1 MFSSKYISSFISSP
15 LGRSGGAIYIHI
27 PFCKQACH
35 YCDFHFSTSMKK
47 KDEMVLA
54 LAKEIKMR
62 KSEFE
67 FLDCARSNKDEIVET
82 IYFGGGTP
90 SLLSISDLKS
100 LIDAIYTNYKV
111 AENPEITLEANP
123 DDLINLSHRAQSRC
137 LSQERTIFEEYRSIG
152 INRLSIGIQ
161 SFFED
166 DLKLMNRAHNS
177 AEAKEC
183 LELATKYFD
192 NISLDLI
199 YGIPDSSHKGEKT
212 KQMSNEKWRQN
223 IETALSFGI
232 PHISSYALTVEPKT
246 ALSKLIQTG
255 KIDKPN
261 DEVAAEHFKIL
272 VETLDKKGF
281 IHYELSN
288 FGKENY
294 FSKNNSAYWLG
305 KKYIGIG
312 PSAHSYD
319 GISRSWN
326 ISNNAIYLKSLQENK
341 LPIEKEILSITDRY
355 NEYIMTGLRTIWG
368 VSLDRTEKEFGPEY
382 LKYLQ
387 KQSQKHIDEGLLEIV
402 TPSDSF
408 FGQNCVDKILKPTQK
423 GKFLTD
429 GIASDLFLVN
439 SK

>member
-1 MFSSKYISSFISSP
+1 M
-15 LGRSGGAIYIHI
+15 SGIYIHI

-54 LAKEIKMR
+54 LAKEIGMR
-62 KSEFE
+62 KPFDSAQN
-67 FLDCARSNKDEIVET
+67 DNIIET

-90 SLLSISDLKS
+90 SVLNNDEINFLISEVYK
-100 LIDAIYTNYKV
+100 NYKV
-111 AENPEITLEANP
+111 VENPEITLEANP
-123 DDLINLSHRAQSRC
+123 DDLSAERILELSKSP
-137 LSQERTIFEEYRSIG
+137 

-161 SFFED
+161 SFYED
-166 DLKLMNRAHNS
+166 DLKMMNRAHNS
-177 AEAKEC
+177 EEAKKC
-183 LELATKYFD
+183 LEEATKYFD

-199 YGIPDSSHKGEKT
+199 YGIPG
-212 KQMSNEKWRQN
+212 MSDEMWRQN
-223 IETALSFGI
+223 IQTALDFGI

-255 KIDKPN
+255 KIAEPQ
-261 DEVAAEHFKIL
+261 DEVASNHFMIL
-272 VETLDKKGF
+272 VEMLQKNGF

-319 GISRSWN
+319 GEKRGWN
-326 ISNNAIYLKSLQENK
+326 IANNSLYLKAIQNDE
-341 LPIEKEILSITDRY
+341 LPIETEVLTISDRY

-368 VSLDRTEKEFGPEY
+368 VSLDRIEKEYGSEY
-382 LKYLQ
+382 LNYLLE
-387 KQSQKHIDEGLLEIV
+387 QSQKFLHDDLLSID
-402 TPSDSF
+402 
-408 FGQNCVDKILKPTQK
+408 NNILKPTLK

-429 GIASDLFLVN
+429 GIASDLFYLN
-439 SK
+439 LDE

>member
-1 MFSSKYISSFISSP
+1 M
-15 LGRSGGAIYIHI
+15 SGIYIHI

-67 FLDCARSNKDEIVET
+67 NDTIET

-90 SLLSISDLKS
+90 SVLTSAEINF
-100 LIDAIYTNYKV
+100 LIDTVYENYKV
-111 AENPEITLEANP
+111 NEDPEITLEANP
-123 DDLINLSHRAQSRC
+123 DDLSSERILELSKSK
-137 LSQERTIFEEYRSIG
+137 

-166 DLKLMNRAHNS
+166 DLKMMNRAHNS
-177 AEAKEC
+177 AEAQRC
-183 LELATKYFD
+183 LEEATKYFD

-199 YGIPDSSHKGEKT
+199 YGVPG
-212 KQMSNEKWRQN
+212 MSNEKWKQN
-223 IETALSFGI
+223 VEKALSFGV

-246 ALSKLIQTG
+246 AMNKMIQTG
-255 KIDKPN
+255 KIEAPK
-261 DEVAAEHFKIL
+261 DEVAQEHYMIL
-272 VETLDKKGF
+272 VETLESKGF

-288 FGKENY
+288 FGKANY

-305 KKYIGIG
+305 KKYMGIG

-319 GISRSWN
+319 GVSRSWN
-326 ISNNAIYLKSLQENK
+326 VANNPLYLKAIQDDK
-341 LPIEKEILSITDRY
+341 LPREIEVLSEADRY

-368 VSLDRTEKEFGPEY
+368 VSLDRIQSEFGKSY
-382 LKYLQ
+382 LDYLM
-387 KQSQKHIDEGLLEIV
+387 KQAHKFLKDELLFIEN
-402 TPSDSF
+402 D
-408 FGQNCVDKILKPTQK
+408 ILKPTKK

-429 GIASDLFLVN
+429 GIASDLFWVN
-439 SK
+439 LE

>member
-1 MFSSKYISSFISSP
+1 M
-15 LGRSGGAIYIHI
+15 SGIYIHI

-47 KDEMVLA
+47 KDEMVMA
-54 LAKEIKMR
+54 LTKEIRMR
-62 KSEFE
+62 KSEF
-67 FLDCARSNKDEIVET
+67 KDEIIET
-82 IYFGGGTP
+82 IYLGGGTP
-90 SLLSISDLKS
+90 SVLTTTEIQF
-100 LIDAIYTNYKV
+100 LIDAVYENYSV
-111 AENPEITLEANP
+111 SENPEITLEANP
-123 DDLINLSHRAQSRC
+123 DDLSKERIMELSNSP
-137 LSQERTIFEEYRSIG
+137 
-152 INRLSIGIQ
+152 INRLSIGVQ

-166 DLKLMNRAHNS
+166 DLAMMNRAHNS
-177 AEAKEC
+177 VEARKCLKE
-183 LELATKYFD
+183 ATKYFD

-199 YGIPDSSHKGEKT
+199 YGIPDPSQNGEQA
-212 KQMSNEKWRQN
+212 KQMSNEKWKQN
-223 IETALSFGI
+223 IETALSFGV

-246 ALSKLIQTG
+246 ALNKLIQTG

-261 DEVAAEHFKIL
+261 DDLAQEHFTIL
-272 VETLDKKGF
+272 VETLEANGF

-326 ISNNAIYLKSLQENK
+326 VSNNTIYLKSLEENK
-341 LPIEKEILSITDRY
+341 LPNETEILSKTDRY

-368 VSLDRTEKEFGPEY
+368 VSLDRILAEFGSEY
-382 LKYLQ
+382 LDYLYIQ
-387 KQSQKHIDEGLLEIV
+387 AEKHIKSNVIEIV
-402 TPSDSF
+402 TSSDF
-408 FGQNCVDKILKPTQK
+408 AFGRNRIEKILRTTKK

-429 GIASDLFLVN
+429 GIASDLFFIN